1 MVKKITEIMNL
12 ENSRK
17 VLQRGKV
24 TNPGQ
29 KNLNSNNLKEYIESI
44 DALFLKLELAYH
56 YQFYKV
62 FGSSDDK
69 LNEGKKLWAGS
80 LKRYDIETI
89 NKASEEIIHTQSYFP
104 TLTDIVKLCEELKK
118 STSLPTAEEA
128 FIEARKSFSPRK
140 KYNWSHPIIY
150 FAGKKTGWNFLN
162 EKDGRDIFYEF
173 KKNYNNLIHAA
184 NNGKVF
190 QIPNEEVTE
199 KLQPLDQK
207 LFESLR
213 KKYNI

>member
-1 MVKKITEIMNL
+1 MAKKIFEIMNL

-17 VLQRGKV
+17 VLQRGNV

-29 KNLNSNNLKEYIESI
+29 KNLSSDILQEYIESI

-62 FGSSDDK
+62 FGTDDK
-69 LNEGKKLWAGS
+69 LNEGKKLWANS
-80 LKRYDIETI
+80 LKKYEVAII
-89 NKASEEIIHTQSYFP
+89 NEASEEIIHTQPYFP
-104 TLTDIVKLCEELKK
+104 TLTDIVKLCEQLKK
-118 STSLPTAEEA
+118 STSLPSADEA

-150 FAGKKTGWNFLN
+150 LAGKKTGWNFLN
-162 EKDGRDIFYEF
+162 EKDGRDIFYDF
-173 KKNYNNLIHAA
+173 KKNYEHLVKAV
-184 NNGKVF
+184 NNGKEF
-190 QIPNEEVTE
+190 FIPEDSVDEEL
-199 KLQPLDQK
+199 KPLDQK

-213 KKYNI
+213 KKFNI

>member
-1 MVKKITEIMNL
+1 MNL

-17 VLQRGKV
+17 VLQRGNV

-29 KNLNSNNLKEYIESI
+29 KNLSSDILQEYIESI

-62 FGSSDDK
+62 FGTDDK
-69 LNEGKKLWAGS
+69 LNEGKKLWANS
-80 LKRYDIETI
+80 LKKYEVTII
-89 NKASEEIIHTQSYFP
+89 NKASEEIIHTQPYFP
-104 TLTDIVKLCEELKK
+104 TLTDIVKLCEQLKK
-118 STSLPTAEEA
+118 STSLPSADEA

-150 FAGKKTGWNFLN
+150 LAGKKTGWNFLN
-162 EKDGRDIFYEF
+162 EKDGRDIFYDF
-173 KKNYNNLIHAA
+173 KKNYEHLVKAV
-184 NNGKVF
+184 NNGKEF
-190 QIPNEEVTE
+190 SIPEDSVDEEL
-199 KLQPLDQK
+199 KPLDQK

-213 KKYNI
+213 KKFNI

>member
-1 MVKKITEIMNL
+1 MAKKIFEIMNL

-17 VLQRGKV
+17 VLQRGNV

-29 KNLNSNNLKEYIESI
+29 KNLSSDILQEYIESI

-62 FGSSDDK
+62 FGTDDK
-69 LNEGKKLWAGS
+69 LNEGKKLWANS
-80 LKRYDIETI
+80 LKKYEVTI
-89 NKASEEIIHTQSYFP
+89 INEASEEIIHTQSYFP
-104 TLTDIVKLCEELKK
+104 TLTDIVKLCEQLKK
-118 STSLPTAEEA
+118 STSLPSADEA

-150 FAGKKTGWNFLN
+150 LAGKKTGWNFLN
-162 EKDGRDIFYEF
+162 EKDGRDIFYDF
-173 KKNYNNLIHAA
+173 KKNYEHLVKAV
-184 NNGKVF
+184 NNGKEF
-190 QIPNEEVTE
+190 SIPEDSVDEEL
-199 KLQPLDQK
+199 KPLDQK

-213 KKYNI
+213 KKFNI